1 MEEWNNY
8 RTKLMRKYEGRSK
21 SPPDHLYQD
30 FKQRN
35 NLLKNMVAE
44 IVAEKKEEPAEVIEA
59 DPTITSCASSKSLMR
74 RTKRVEYF
82 GIHEEDML
90 KKTIKDL

>member
-1 MEEWNNY
+1 
-8 RTKLMRKYEGRSK
+8 
-21 SPPDHLYQD
+21 
-30 FKQRN
+30 
-35 NLLKNMVAE
+35 MVAE
-44 IVAEKKEEPAEVIEA
+44 IVAEKKQEPVVIVEA
-59 DPTITSCASSKSLMR
+59 DPTITSCASSKSLVR

>member
-1 MEEWNNY
+1 
-8 RTKLMRKYEGRSK
+8 
-21 SPPDHLYQD
+21 
-30 FKQRN
+30 
-35 NLLKNMVAE
+35 MVAE
-44 IVAEKKEEPAEVIEA
+44 IVAEKKQEPVVVVEP
-59 DPTITSCASSKSLMR
+59 DPTITSCASSKSLVR